1 MISPLGKSLVLVL
14 AVLAS
19 AGFASAQ
26 QSSAC
31 AVGQAKVI
39 EAAEDGNWETAEG
52 RSIHSGQCIKVP
64 ASVEA
69 GAPGSITIFFG
80 GHDPMPETY
89 SCKNEAGCR
98 VPISAP
104 PKSNSDPRWKAR
116 AQKIEASLMKPR
128 LSLSPE
134 KSAMTYV
141 RGGSGRLSDGVVPL
155 NGAQMDLA
163 PAFQKMPDGEYWLRL
178 VPLSVP
184 AKPLGPFHI
193 VWSAN
198 HPAIVSN
205 PEFRPG
211 LYDLVLL
218 EETGEEEGSQ
228 AWIMAAEPQDYGAA
242 SADFED
248 AVKLSEQWS
257 RDTSPSA
264 LRTILRA
271 YLESLR
277 PRAADRSEP

>member
-1 MISPLGKSLVLVL
+1 MNSPLCKLILLVVS
-14 AVLAS
+14 VLAS

-26 QSSAC
+26 QPGAC
-31 AVGQAKVI
+31 AAGQAKVI
-39 EAAEDGNWETAEG
+39 QAVEDGNWETAEG
-52 RSIHSGQCIKVP
+52 RSIRSGQCIKVP

-80 GHDPMPETY
+80 GNDPMPKTFPCE
-89 SCKNEAGCR
+89 NESGCR

-104 PKSNSDPRWKAR
+104 PKPNADAHWRLR

-155 NGAQMDLA
+155 NGTQMDLA
-163 PAFQKMPDGEYWLRL
+163 PAFQKMPEGEYWLRL

-184 AKPLGPFHI
+184 ANPLGPFHI
-193 VWSAN
+193 VWRAN
-198 HPAIVSN
+198 QPAIVSN

-228 AWIMAAEPQDYGAA
+228 AWIMAAEPPAYGAA
-242 SADFED
+242 SADFDD
-248 AVKLSEQWS
+248 AVKVSQQWS
-257 RDTSPSA
+257 RDTSPAA

-271 YLESLR
+271 YLESLA
-277 PRAADRSEP
+277 PQAAGRSAP